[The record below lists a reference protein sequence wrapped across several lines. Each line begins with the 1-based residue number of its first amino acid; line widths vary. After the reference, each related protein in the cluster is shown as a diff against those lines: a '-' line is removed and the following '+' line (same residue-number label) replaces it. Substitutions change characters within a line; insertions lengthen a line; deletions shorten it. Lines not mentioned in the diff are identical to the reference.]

1 MLPLLP
7 TAFCDIADAVQ
18 TALRALPA
26 ICPAEQVLQDIEA
39 GEMPDDVQRRI
50 VISMGGGRGDYS
62 FASGQAREWQTALR
76 IDCLVRRDD
85 VAATTATGTTL
96 RPARGLLGL
105 ALERLEEEFIANQWN
120 GTVMQIQSITV
131 DDDHELADTRLGAA
145 WAVLQVTH
153 RTSGNLIA
161 QA

>member
-7 TAFCDIADAVQ
+7 TAFDDIAHAVQ
-18 TALRALPA
+18 TALRAPPA
-26 ICPAEQVLQDIEA
+26 ICAADQVLQDIEA
-39 GEMPDDVQRRI
+39 AETPEDVQRRI
-50 VISMGGGRGDYS
+50 VISMAGGRGDYA
-62 FASGQAREWQTALR
+62 FASGQSREWATALR
-76 IDCLVRRDD
+76 IDCFARRDD
-85 VAATTATGTTL
+85 VATTTATGTTL

-105 ALERLEEEFIANQWN
+105 ALQRLEDEFIASQWN
-120 GTVMQIQSITV
+120 GTVMQITGITW

-161 QA
+161 QP